1 MTAGQRREVP
11 IELSKPVVVKKA
23 HFYEKWYFWV
33 PVTAVV
39 AGAVATGVGVSL
51 SQPSPLTGTLP
62 TGASRA
68 Q

>member
-1 MTAGQRREVP
+1 VP
-11 IELSKPVVVKKA
+11 IELSKPILVKRG
-23 HFYEKWYFWV
+23 HWYEKWYFWV

-51 SQPSPLTGTLP
+51 SQPSPITGTLP
-62 TGASRA
+62 TGASRV